1 MPVLDDRTRGK
12 VGELFDRLNGR
23 VRLVFFERT
32 IGCET
37 CPEARGLVE
46 EVVSLSDKLDL
57 EVRNAEIDQ
66 DRAAELRIDRVP
78 ALAVLAGEDRGIRF
92 YGTPSGYEF
101 GTLIETIQDLSA
113 GRIDLRPE
121 TIEGLKA
128 LRSPVH
134 IQVFVTPT

>member
-12 VGELFDRLNGR
+12 VRELFEQLSGR

-32 IGCET
+32 LGCET

-46 EVVSLSDKLDL
+46 EVASLSDKIDL
-57 EVRNAEIDQ
+57 EVRNLAVDRE
-66 DRAAELRIDRVP
+66 RAAELRIARVP

-113 GRIDLRPE
+113 GRIDLKPE

-128 LRSPVH
+128 LSSPVH
-134 IQVFVTPT
+134 LQVFVTPT